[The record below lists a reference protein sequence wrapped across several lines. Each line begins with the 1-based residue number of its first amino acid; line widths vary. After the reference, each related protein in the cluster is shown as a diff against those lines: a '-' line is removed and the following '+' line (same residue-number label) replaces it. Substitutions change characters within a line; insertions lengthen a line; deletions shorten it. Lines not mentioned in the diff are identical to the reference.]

1 MVNIKQNY
9 PTISQSGSGGRVII
23 IISPSF
29 RRRVPFGWAESRVF
43 LPSLFRTLKS
53 KNKNKNKTWDPGV
66 KRRDGGE
73 SVRIYAGNPR
83 QFIAGM
89 KGAHVSD
96 YMLYGTSLMLLINR
110 LYNLLLYV

>member
-66 KRRDGGE
+66 KHRDDDGRLRLEIRYMALEDRIGNCDTASKPWMTAAGKFE
-73 SVRIYAGNPR
+73 SSPR
-83 QFIAGM
+83 
-89 KGAHVSD
+89 
-96 YMLYGTSLMLLINR
+96 
-110 LYNLLLYV
+110 